1 MKKKLLDYVIILLL
15 CFLVAPAAFYFI
27 LSSSEFNIYNL
38 YYAKTA
44 YIEMYLKIALAGL
57 FLFVLVKLLNKI
69 LFRVLTSRPTE
80 KAKLISIEK
89 IDVSSIG
96 LSLIGDSDG
105 FDEIYNIKFKHNN
118 KIIDITISK
127 ENVQNDL
134 NKEDS
139 PYVEYQHINL
149 IKIFNKF
156 LNIKVHTKK

>member
-15 CFLVAPAAFYFI
+15 CFLVAPVALYFI
-27 LSSSEFNIYNL
+27 LSSSEFDIYNL

-44 YIEMYLKIALAGL
+44 YIEMYLKIALVGL
-57 FLFVLVKLLNKI
+57 LLFILVKLLNKI

-89 IDVSSIG
+89 IDISSLGSSLPGVSNE
-96 LSLIGDSDG
+96 LE
-105 FDEIYNIKFKHNN
+105 EIYTIKFKHNN
-118 KIIDITISK
+118 EIIDITISK
-127 ENVQNDL
+127 ENVKNDL
-134 NKEDS
+134 SKEDS

>member
-1 MKKKLLDYVIILLL
+1 
-15 CFLVAPAAFYFI
+15 
-27 LSSSEFNIYNL
+27 
-38 YYAKTA
+38 
-44 YIEMYLKIALAGL
+44 MYLKIALAGL

>member
-27 LSSSEFNIYNL
+27 LNSSEFDTYNL
-38 YYAKTA
+38 YYAKTV
-44 YIEMYLKIALAGL
+44 YIEMYLKIALVGL
-57 FLFVLVKLLNKI
+57 FLFVLVKILNKI
-69 LFRVLTSRPTE
+69 LFRILTRRPTE

-89 IDVSSIG
+89 IDISSLG
-96 LSLIGDSDG
+96 LSLSGVSDKPE
-105 FDEIYNIKFKHNN
+105 EIYNIKFKHNN

-127 ENVQNDL
+127 ENVKNDL
-134 NKEDS
+134 SKEDS

-149 IKIFNKF
+149 IRIFNKF